1 MSAVENHELMGTE
14 EVSHKPGL
22 YRWKRQADSRV
33 YSRSQK
39 LSTNDDIHNWI
50 KKVEDASNR
59 ATEQVFGIN
68 HSGGRARGKALA
80 LATREQLQ
88 EHDQVQ
94 TEAHELLS
102 QWMNDRVDF
111 GGDDEP
117 DNVDDIWHQRAVE
130 SDVKR
135 EWDHLLANNYEEFGL
150 QLSSRKTNKPEDPY
164 NHLYEMDDSEAVS
177 TVLQNM
183 MGKELIKESFTRDLG
198 FDELSKYKDP
208 RTKMQLRHQQVKENR
223 ERRQK
228 ELEKRHRE
236 IQAKKEAYSEAR
248 QVLAKEDRDKA
259 LRMKKEE
266 MEIRKEMAVIRKLM
280 ADEKQQ
286 SEEKKKRE
294 KEEKEAITQ
303 MAAAQVSME
312 QDEEMRVR
320 LEERRKAEERQRKIK
335 SRLEEM
341 AAKQVAVNLKIL
353 QRHFS
358 SWYNVVLERQLQ
370 MGKARAMADWKLLFR
385 TWNAWKSFV
394 RSHRIDKETKK
405 HEMNVKLTQRN
416 AQVAESHSRMKLMRK
431 YFITWQVWVKSEQE
445 RRELEQEQSS
455 TREKMMALL
464 QAAAAG
470 KLKGEEQGEVT
481 HRNQRAKSSREH
493 AQRTDQNKVDDL
505 FEQSRRPKTSHSDT
519 NQATS
524 RSNSQSEA
532 SSMGQ
537 KSRLPQEPWQIT
549 RAHLKLTKEE
559 LLNLGDHSLDSV
571 ERSEITDA
579 KIRKRFGKMP
589 WMNTHY
595 VINNFEHRHT
605 AQKKILDEQRQK
617 IKEQKRIIQELQYKN
632 KNDELQKEL
641 SEQRALL
648 EKLIQQQ
655 WTPSPRLSGTEK
667 TNAKPVG
674 PGVNNNNSN
683 NNCIKENLNSV
694 HLVTDRKDLSSVR
707 KNEPVTSRTDRSDNT
722 SASENSKHLA
732 ILKRMEERA
741 AERAKSKA
749 ERDAKRRKAEEERL
763 AQLQAEEV
771 ERKRQIEEE
780 KRARAEA
787 YREKKRLEQQRELE
801 RQEREEKMKKLNIL
815 ADEHYQK
822 SILKFRG
829 FLPFKRLVQIKKQ
842 QEQQSDTHFQNTLQ
856 RKVLK
861 AWHRHV
867 RQTLSEKESLANEM
881 YTFLI
886 IKKCFNSWQ
895 KYKYHTEI
903 EIQKADKHYQHILLS
918 KILHGWHDY
927 MNQEKVASWEKERRA
942 KEFYLNMLKRRCF
955 RAWVQLPESI
965 KKEQEK
971 AKRLAELRSKVSSM
985 LPDFEPSKSL
995 QHSSEVN

>member
-1 MSAVENHELMGTE
+1 MSAVENHELMETE

-39 LSTNDDIHNWI
+39 LSTNDDIQNWI

-59 ATEQVFGIN
+59 AAEQVFGIN
-68 HSGGRARGKALA
+68 HSNGRARGKALA
-80 LATREQLQ
+80 LATKEQLQ

-102 QWMNDRVDF
+102 QWMTERVDF
-111 GGDDEP
+111 GKDDEP
-117 DNVDDIWHQRAVE
+117 DSVDDIWHQRAIE

-150 QLSSRKTNKPEDPY
+150 QLSSRKTTNKPEADPY
-164 NHLYEMDDSEAVS
+164 SHLYEMDDSEAVS

-183 MGKELIKESFTRDLG
+183 MEKELIKESFTRDLG
-198 FDELSKYKDP
+198 FDELSKHKDP

-248 QVLAKEDRDKA
+248 QILAKEDREKA
-259 LRMKKEE
+259 LKMKKEE

-280 ADEKQQ
+280 AVEKQQ
-286 SEEKKKRE
+286 AEEKKRRE

-312 QDEEMRVR
+312 QDDEMRIR

-335 SRLEEM
+335 LRLEEM
-341 AAKQVAVNLKIL
+341 AAKQVAENLKIL

-370 MGKARAMADWKLLFR
+370 MGKARAMSDWKLLFR

-394 RSHRIDKETKK
+394 RSHRLDKETKK

-431 YFITWQVWVKSEQE
+431 YFIAWQVWVKSEQE
-445 RRELEQEQSS
+445 RHELEQEQSS

-470 KLKGEEQGEVT
+470 KLKGEEQGEIT
-481 HRNQRAKSSREH
+481 HRNQRTKSARDH
-493 AQRTDQNKVDDL
+493 AQGTNQNKVDEL
-505 FEQSRRPKTSHSDT
+505 FEQSKRPKTSHSDT
-519 NQATS
+519 SQATS

-537 KSRLPQEPWQIT
+537 RSRLPQEPWQIT

-559 LLNLGDHSLDSV
+559 MLNLGDHSLDSV

-605 AQKKILDEQRQK
+605 AQKKILDEQRQQ

-648 EKLIQQQ
+648 EKLLQQQ
-655 WTPSPRLSGTEK
+655 WTPRPSGTEK
-667 TNAKPVG
+667 TNAKSVG
-674 PGVNNNNSN
+674 ENNNSSN
-683 NNCIKENLNSV
+683 NNCVREKPSTV
-694 HLVTDRKDLSSVR
+694 HLVTDCNDVSSVR

-732 ILKRMEERA
+732 LLRRMEERA
-741 AERAKSKA
+741 AERARSKA
-749 ERDAKRRKAEEERL
+749 ERDAKRKKAEEERL
-763 AQLQAEEV
+763 AQLQAEEA
-771 ERKRQIEEE
+771 ERRRQMEEE

-787 YREKKRLEQQRELE
+787 YREKKRLEQQRDLE
-801 RQEREEKMKKLNIL
+801 RQEREERMKKLNVL

-829 FLPFKRLVQIKKQ
+829 FLPFKRLVQIRKQ
-842 QEQQSDTHFQNTLQ
+842 QEQLSIAHYQNTLQ

-861 AWHRHV
+861 AWYTHV
-867 RQTLSEKESLANEM
+867 RQTSSEKESLANEM

-886 IKKCFNSWQ
+886 IKKCFNSWR

-903 EIQKADKHYQHILLS
+903 EIQKADKHYQQILLS
-918 KILHGWHDY
+918 KILHSWHDY
-927 MNQEKVASWEKERRA
+927 MNEEKVASWEKERRA

-971 AKRLAELRSKVSSM
+971 AKRLAELRNKVSSM

-995 QHSSEVN
+995 QQSSEVI